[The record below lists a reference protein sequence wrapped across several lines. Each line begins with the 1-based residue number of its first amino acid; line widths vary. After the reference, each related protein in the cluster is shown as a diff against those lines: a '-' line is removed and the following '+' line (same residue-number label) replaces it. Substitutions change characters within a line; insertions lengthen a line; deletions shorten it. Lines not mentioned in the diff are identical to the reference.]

1 MCSSDLIYPIE
12 IFQKILIIGHNAPFV
27 SVEIV
32 QFAPRC
38 LGATV
43 FRNEMVKKEMTHRKL
58 G

>member
-1 MCSSDLIYPIE
+1 M
-12 IFQKILIIGHNAPFV
+12 QRNIIVQRWRIKPNVERYNAPFV

-43 FRNEMVKKEMTHRKL
+43 FRNEMVKTEMTHK
-58 G
+58 